1 MNNKKAAMFG
11 LDARIALAIFGA
23 LSVISGAAL
32 YSAIKQSNAT
42 STLVEM
48 QEIAKAYEQHYLD
61 TGSHLVEQTPY
72 ILQSKGLV
80 EDNSITGWRGP
91 YLSYPAVPSNYV
103 MQHPRYNHIHITRM
117 QDAQGW
123 KTSVNRVC
131 TDPKNC
137 TLWVTIN
144 GVPDS
149 DMSTTIDQMVDGGD
163 GLALGNF
170 QTTHSNTIYHLRIM
184 NVEYP

>member
-1 MNNKKAAMFG
+1 MFKKGAMFG

-32 YSAIKQSNAT
+32 YSAIQTSQSTAM
-42 STLVEM
+42 LVEM

-61 TGSHLVEQTPY
+61 TGSELVEQAAY

-80 EDNSITGWRGP
+80 EDNGIAGWNGP
-91 YLSYPAVPSNYV
+91 YLPYEAVPSNYV
-103 MQHPRYNHIHITRM
+103 MAHPKYNHIHITRL
-117 QDAQGW
+117 QEAQGW
-123 KTSVNRVC
+123 ETGTNRVC

-149 DMSTTIDQMVDGGD
+149 SMSTSIDEMVDGGD
-163 GLALGNF
+163 GLTSGNF
-170 QTTHSNTIYHLRIM
+170 QTSNSNTIYHLKIK
-184 NVEYP
+184 NTNYP